1 MKKNQKGFTLVE
13 LIVVIAIAAI
23 LSGIAVPTYIAYIDE
38 ANKAADMQLAS
49 DIGYSIKVASKLPA
63 TKIEA
68 GDYVLIGVDGVE
80 DATGLTGTGDSESH
94 EANSVAEAIY
104 DDFGNLTGST
114 QVKLKYD
121 KWGEVAAAGDVYES
135 YKNSSFDGNEGA
147 LLKDV
152 QNVTNAFEDFINA
165 GGEELAG
172 NTFNNYMEKLGA
184 VTSAEKANAAALYV
198 AERTSVIEGDAKTE
212 FIEAWNSP
220 RTFNTTTGDPQAA
233 VLSLFTDFGK
243 ITGSD
248 NTQLGTMGAAAA
260 GYAMGEAMV
269 QYLDRVGGGDTSK
282 LPAGYSSL
290 SAWYADQPIYNGD
303 ETEAN
308 DVMKNLSDLFAL
320 TSAYSAQYNPAAVL
334 DYYGSGQSDKDAEA
348 YIATMSAINESSS
361 LLAGD
366 LSKEEMYSDGTVY
379 NYLIGYI
386 TAGQVISGLGD
397 YAKGKIVVI
406 ATGAENQPLNTI
418 CYPIDYVQ

>member
-80 DATGLTGTGDSESH
+80 EAAGLIYTGDSESY

-121 KWGEVAAAGDVYES
+121 KWGEVAAAGGVYED
-135 YKNSSFDGNEGA
+135 YEDSSFEGKEGA

-152 QNVTNAFEDFINA
+152 QNVTNAFKSFLGDNGSGIA
-165 GGEELAG
+165 D
-172 NTFNNYMEKLGA
+172 TFDAYMGKLGA
-184 VTSAEKANAAALYV
+184 GTETEKANAAALYV
-198 AERTSVIEGDAKTE
+198 AERTAVIDGESVDA
-212 FIEAWNSP
+212 FVRVWNSP
-220 RTFNTTTGDPQAA
+220 QNVMQVISQFANIR
-233 VLSLFTDFGK
+233 GK
-243 ITGSD
+243 DEIS
-248 NTQLGTMGAAAA
+248 LGTMGGAAA

-269 QYLDRVGGGDTSK
+269 QYLDEKGGDESVI
-282 LPAGYSSL
+282 PAPYKTL
-290 SAWYADQPIYNGD
+290 SEWYAGQPIYSGV
-303 ETEAN
+303 ESGAN
-308 DVMKNLSDLFAL
+308 DVVDNLSSLFRNTVDLAQ
-320 TSAYSAQYNPAAVL
+320 QYNVAAVRE
-334 DYYGSGQSDKDAEA
+334 YYNDDGQGVKDAKA
-348 YIATMSAINESSS
+348 YIATMRAINESSS

-386 TAGQVISGLGD
+386 TAGKVISELEGS
-397 YAKGKIVVI
+397 AEGKIVVI
-406 ATGAENQPLNTI
+406 ATGAENQPLNTV

>member
-63 TKIEA
+63 TKIKS

-80 DATGLTGTGDSESH
+80 KAAGLTSTGDPESY

-121 KWGEVAAAGDVYES
+121 KWGEVAAAGAVYDD
-135 YKNSSFDGNEGA
+135 YKDSSFKDNEGA

-152 QNVTNAFEDFINA
+152 QNVTNAFESFINA
-165 GGEELAG
+165 GGAEFAG
-172 NTFNNYMEKLGA
+172 VTFNNYMEKLGA
-184 VTSAEKANAAALYV
+184 VTNTEKANAAALYV
-198 AERTSVIEGDAKTE
+198 AERTSVIEGDAKTD
-212 FIEAWNSP
+212 FINAWNRP

-233 VLSLFTDFGK
+233 VLGLFTDFGN

-248 NTQLGTMGAAAA
+248 NTKLGTMGAAAA

-269 QYLDRVGGGDTSK
+269 QYLDKVGGDTSK
-282 LPAGYSSL
+282 LPQGYSSL
-290 SAWYADQPIYNGD
+290 SAWYADQPIYNG
-303 ETEAN
+303 EEKEAD
-308 DVMKNLSDLFAL
+308 DVMQNLSDLFAL
-320 TSAYSAQYNPAAVL
+320 TSAYSAQYNPTAVST
-334 DYYGSGQSDKDAEA
+334 YYNSGQSDKDAKA

-366 LSKEEMYSDGTVY
+366 LSKKEMYSDGTVY

-386 TAGQVISGLGD
+386 TAGQVINSLGD
-397 YAKGKIVVI
+397 DAKGKIVVI
-406 ATGAENQPLNTI
+406 ATGAENQPLNTV